1 MKRIII
7 AVLVLI
13 AFLLAFFAAVA
24 ELARGRRPVLLSP
37 AV

>member
-7 AVLVLI
+7 TVLVLI
-13 AFLLAFFAAVA
+13 AFVLAIFGALA
-24 ELARGRRPVLLSP
+24 ELGRGRRPVLLSP

>member
-7 AVLVLI
+7 AMLVLLAFLI
-13 AFLLAFFAAVA
+13 AFFGALA